1 MADGRLGRGCQ
12 FLIVGA
18 GITGQTIARELL
30 ARGADD
36 ILLLDKEKGAG
47 IHASGRNSGVLHS
60 GIYYTP
66 DSLKAKYCAEGNRLM
81 KGFCKQKSLTLRES
95 GKVVVASDAAEANL
109 LSELKARADASGVE
123 ARLIDTRELASIE
136 PHAATHERALFSPST
151 AVIRPLDVLGA
162 LEQELM
168 TSGRVRFHY
177 GTRVIGPAGV
187 QELRTSRGS
196 LTYDTMVNAAGAYA
210 DVIAHRF
217 GVGSDYK
224 ILPFKGTYKKL
235 ARQASYLVRTNIYP
249 VPDLRNPF
257 LGTHFT
263 RSVDGSV
270 YLGPTAIPALGRENY
285 AFFDGWSFE
294 TLGILYRDGIL
305 LAGNDAFRS
314 AASSEPKRYL
324 KRILIKDARK
334 LVPAIEL
341 RDIRDTSKVG
351 VRPQLVHWPSK
362 KLVMDFVTL
371 FEDDVYHVLNA
382 ISPAFT
388 SSMAFAK
395 HAVDTLTTGRGRSSA
410 VRVQTA

>member
-1 MADGRLGRGCQ
+1 
-12 FLIVGA
+12 
-18 GITGQTIARELL
+18 
-30 ARGADD
+30 
-36 ILLLDKEKGAG
+36 
-47 IHASGRNSGVLHS
+47 
-60 GIYYTP
+60 
-66 DSLKAKYCAEGNRLM
+66 
-81 KGFCKQKSLTLRES
+81 
-95 GKVVVASDAAEANL
+95 
-109 LSELKARADASGVE
+109 
-123 ARLIDTRELASIE
+123 
-136 PHAATHERALFSPST
+136 
-151 AVIRPLDVLGA
+151 
-162 LEQELM
+162 
-168 TSGRVRFHY
+168 
-177 GTRVIGPAGV
+177 
-187 QELRTSRGS
+187 
-196 LTYDTMVNAAGAYA
+196 MVNAAGAYA

-235 ARQASYLVRTNIYP
+235 TRQASYLVRTNIYP